1 MMYTKQEIH
10 EMIEGYKW
18 MSNVIDS
25 QVYDYDSTS
34 ISQYGYQSAM
44 PKAQGGTS
52 DKVLVKV
59 INRSKAKRRNQLIM
73 DKLAFIDTYESYIT
87 NEKDY
92 HILQMLK
99 QRENHK
105 RIMAILDMSRDTFYR
120 RVKDIVNILYHA
132 QH

>member
-1 MMYTKQEIH
+1 MYTKQEIH

-34 ISQYGYQSAM
+34 ILQYGYQSAM

-105 RIMAILDMSRDTFYR
+105 RIMAILDISRATFYK

>member
-1 MMYTKQEIH
+1 MYTKQEIH

-34 ISQYGYQSAM
+34 IAQYGYQSAM

>member
-1 MMYTKQEIH
+1 MYTKQEIH

-44 PKAQGGTS
+44 SKAQGGTS

>member
-1 MMYTKQEIH
+1 MYTKQEIH

-34 ISQYGYQSAM
+34 IVQYGYQSVM
-44 PKAQGGTS
+44 PKGKGGTS

-73 DKLAFIDTYESYIT
+73 DKLAFIDTYESHIT

-105 RIMAILDMSRDTFYR
+105 RIMAILDMSRATFYT